1 MPQPRHLLDIE
12 ERQCPACRLL
22 EAAIGVAI
30 ERPQQARN
38 VPIGPR
44 TDAQQRFGGARQKL
58 ARRPVIEGDTFS
70 RLQPPDETPELV
82 GLPRA
87 HADREFAGNLQIA
100 RPGKFQFEGCT
111 ARGRGRQHKAIG
123 ERAA

>member
-1 MPQPRHLLDIE
+1 MPEPSHLRDVKQGQ
-12 ERQCPACRLL
+12 RPARRLL
-22 EAAIGVAI
+22 EAAISISV
-30 ERPQQARN
+30 ERPQQGWN
-38 VPIGPR
+38 IPIGPR

-123 ERAA
+123 ELAA